1 MFKKVLNRKAYRD
14 ASEKLKENEMLCGTM
29 SGDKPVYFA
38 MAKDATDHEIRE
50 KAFEIREGRKMSKVE
65 RSLLSIAERAK
76 YAS

>member
-1 MFKKVLNRKAYRD
+1 
-14 ASEKLKENEMLCGTM
+14 MLCGTM

-38 MAKDATDHEIRE
+38 MAKDATDDEIRE